1 MKTPNNAFEQDLVA
15 SLDGLARRAPA
26 GPDAAAMHR
35 RLHRRRNRRVGLAT
49 GAVAAAVVAV
59 VILLPTVPP
68 TVPPDARV
76 AVTSAPAATA
86 VAGAP
91 QPRLVR
97 RDGSSLVMP
106 TASFV
111 SVAQPGPGAQGRLD
125 LRASAMTMCVAPIRQ
140 TAGDGVT
147 MNAPSISMPK
157 F

>member
-1 MKTPNNAFEQDLVA
+1 MRSEDDTFVNELTGA
-15 SLDGLARRAPA
+15 LDALAALAPA

-59 VILLPTVPP
+59 VILLP